1 MAGSEPHAEQESEHE
16 LHPGADGACPVAW
29 CPFCLAASA
38 VQPISPDVV
47 GHLLKAGSELFLAF
61 RAVID
66 TRGDELDGTVPAAP
80 VRLEKIDVG

>member
-1 MAGSEPHAEQESEHE
+1 MAGSEPLTDQAPGHESE
-16 LHPGADGACPVAW
+16 GAEGVCTVAW

-38 VQPISPDVV
+38 VRPLSPDVV
-47 GHLLKAGSELFLAF
+47 GHLLKAGSEVFLAF

-66 TRGDELDGTVPAAP
+66 ARGDQLDDTVPPEP

>member
-1 MAGSEPHAEQESEHE
+1 MAGSEPHSEQASEHGSE
-16 LHPGADGACPVAW
+16 AAEGVCTVAW

-38 VQPISPDVV
+38 VRPLSPDVV
-47 GHLLKAGSELFLAF
+47 GHLLKAGSEVFLAF

-66 TRGDELDGTVPAAP
+66 ARGDQLDGDAPAAAP